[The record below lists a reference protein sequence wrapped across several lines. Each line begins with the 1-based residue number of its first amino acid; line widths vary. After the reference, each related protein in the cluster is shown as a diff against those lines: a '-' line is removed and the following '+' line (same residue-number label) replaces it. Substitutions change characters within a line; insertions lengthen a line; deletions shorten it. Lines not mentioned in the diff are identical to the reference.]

1 MVCLTYKQK
10 KDPVALEFMPIYLSY
25 IHYMQ
30 NKDGTFRNFLSFNRN
45 FMDEVGSEDSF
56 GRTIWALGYLL
67 NNPPNDAYYQT
78 GKLVFFDAA
87 PNFKKLKSIRGIANT
102 IIGICYYMKTN
113 GSDDGM
119 KQILHKLANKL
130 VAHYNQNQSENWK
143 WFESLLAYDNGIL
156 PLSLLHSAQVLED
169 KKVTKVAFA
178 TMEFITEHT
187 LKDDYLS
194 IIGNKDWYLKDKER
208 SMFAQQPLDAQAMVL
223 MYHQAYVLTGDDAYL
238 KKLFTS
244 FMWFLGE
251 NDMRMSL
258 YDFETKGCCDGF
270 EVSLFASGN
279 SITSAKLES
288 ICELSY
294 EEDRTN
300 DPKVLECLHI
310 SHLMEKA
317 ERFDIIHN
325 HFNFLPLSYSRLI
338 KTAMITTI
346 HGFSSPKIIPV
357 YKKYNTSSAYIS
369 ISNADRHK
377 ELTYLDT
384 IYHGVDPEKFSF
396 NKDKEDYLL
405 YFGRIHPEKGTREA
419 IEIAKNSGYP
429 LKIAGLIQDT
439 SYFETQI
446 KHLIDQTN
454 IEYLGNV
461 GPVARNTLLGKAKA
475 LIHPI
480 SFEEPFGLS
489 VLEAMMCGTPVIA
502 FARGSMPELIKVIR
516 RKKFGKDD
524 MTIIS
529 GIGGINLYGT
539 VIFYESNKSG
549 IFDSPAF
556 RF

>member
-1 MVCLTYKQK
+1 
-10 KDPVALEFMPIYLSY
+10 
-25 IHYMQ
+25 
-30 NKDGTFRNFLSFNRN
+30 
-45 FMDEVGSEDSF
+45 
-56 GRTIWALGYLL
+56 
-67 NNPPNDAYYQT
+67 
-78 GKLVFFDAA
+78 
-87 PNFKKLKSIRGIANT
+87 
-102 IIGICYYMKTN
+102 
-113 GSDDGM
+113 
-119 KQILHKLANKL
+119 
-130 VAHYNQNQSENWK
+130 
-143 WFESLLAYDNGIL
+143 
-156 PLSLLHSAQVLED
+156 
-169 KKVTKVAFA
+169 
-178 TMEFITEHT
+178 
-187 LKDDYLS
+187 
-194 IIGNKDWYLKDKER
+194 
-208 SMFAQQPLDAQAMVL
+208 
-223 MYHQAYVLTGDDAYL
+223 
-238 KKLFTS
+238 
-244 FMWFLGE
+244 
-251 NDMRMSL
+251 
-258 YDFETKGCCDGF
+258 
-270 EVSLFASGN
+270 
-279 SITSAKLES
+279 
-288 ICELSY
+288 
-294 EEDRTN
+294 
-300 DPKVLECLHI
+300 
-310 SHLMEKA
+310 
-317 ERFDIIHN
+317 
-325 HFNFLPLSYSRLI
+325 
-338 KTAMITTI
+338 MITTI